1 MSTLQQALFF
11 DSDVDNLWLRW
22 YDIFMITVFA
32 KRPFLCAQIY
42 LISPRI
48 SYVRLKRSSLF
59 FNQAKH
65 LNFDNAW
72 AAYNKVRNQVTSAL
86 HTAKK
91 KFFTQERLVSIYYKQ
106 RWLESSTLLNPR
118 MKKLAFSDV
127 GAAEKA
133 SRHITSESETE
144 SESSQI
150 LYLLMKKLLKRP
162 FRLVI
167 VVEENIYGSFYI
179 NSLVNQLQDAIYYWG
194 YNRMQ
199 QYLRIPIIDRKNA
212 LVYPSIEKVV
222 RNI

>member
-1 MSTLQQALFF
+1 
-11 DSDVDNLWLRW
+11 
-22 YDIFMITVFA
+22 MITVFA

-91 KFFTQERLVSIYYKQ
+91 KLFTQERLVSIYYKQ

-150 LYLLMKKLLKRP
+150 LYLLMKNHSSFRNSQLCRGLFEVLLTHAKLAREAGKYQVSGQGEPTCRII
-162 FRLVI
+162 RV
-167 VVEENIYGSFYI
+167 SRKQ
-179 NSLVNQLQDAIYYWG
+179 SK
-194 YNRMQ
+194 
-199 QYLRIPIIDRKNA
+199 YLF
-212 LVYPSIEKVV
+212 
-222 RNI
+222 